1 VIFNKKPIIP
11 YKEGEIMPDIQS
23 SVDTLTVEIL
33 ILKQQTAQ
41 NIIEIGKRLNQVKE
55 QLPHGEWLP
64 WLEQKVE
71 FSERT
76 ARRLMQVAKESS
88 NWPALTDLPPSKV
101 FALLDLPADQRE
113 SFVQNNPVDE
123 MTTRQL
129 QAAIKAQKEAERR
142 AEEAESKIRMLSE
155 ENKAVAQKESQLV
168 RENNQLLQSKQLLE
182 NKLKSADDPII
193 VEQPVQ
199 VFPPDYERIK
209 RENAE
214 FKARQ
219 QNMSLHQLAQ
229 ADENF
234 QQYRKS
240 EEDEE
245 RSAKIVNKILSV
257 LLDLPA
263 DQEIEEMARCYLKFS
278 PAAKMDEITV
288 TCGEIETGI
297 NRLQKLSNA
306 LKNATKLRAVK

>member
-1 VIFNKKPIIP
+1 
-11 YKEGEIMPDIQS
+11 MPDIQS